1 MKCVFHTNLGYG
13 TRLDEWINKMY
24 ITEWVNKMHI
34 NIGKFYSAVKKN
46 EITAFAGKWMELGI
60 LC

>member
-1 MKCVFHTNLGYG
+1 
-13 TRLDEWINKMY
+13 MY

-46 EITAFAGKWMELGI
+46 EITAFAGRWMELGI